1 MATTQIAKT
10 IKKRVSRATISGNG
24 LMKIVEGEI
33 KKVRKRNGQTVA
45 FDIEKIVNATY
56 KAMLAAGEGGEKEA
70 IKIAEKVYLELLK
83 MNANGENVIPEVEQI
98 QDLVE
103 KHLIFADFAQTTKAY
118 ILFRQRRTEARE
130 KKLLSGSREP

>member
-33 KKVRKRNGQTVA
+33 KRVRKRNGQTVA

-56 KAMLAAGEGGEKEA
+56 KAMLAERREG
-70 IKIAEKVYLELLK
+70 Y
-83 MNANGENVIPEVEQI
+83 
-98 QDLVE
+98 
-103 KHLIFADFAQTTKAY
+103 
-118 ILFRQRRTEARE
+118 
-130 KKLLSGSREP
+130 SRG